1 MFLAS
6 MMPAIGAE
14 TATLGG
20 GFPTNLDCT
29 VAKRCPALTLSPK
42 FTSMAVTLPLIR
54 MLTSACASGN
64 S

>member
-1 MFLAS
+1 MR
-6 MMPAIGAE
+6 PAIGAV

-20 GFPTNLDCT
+20 GLPTNLDWT
-29 VAKRCPALTLSPK
+29 VAKRCPALTISPK

-54 MLTSACASGN
+54 ILTSACASGK